1 MEVTKTNYG
10 FNKEV
15 KIDYD
20 VAIVKITEEL
30 KKEGFG
36 ILTEIDVKKTLKA
49 KINEEFTKYIILG
62 ACNPNLAIQALREE
76 MDIGLL
82 LPCNI
87 IVYENTTKGTV
98 IIATINPSSMVEV
111 TGREDLNSFAKE
123 VGQKLT
129 SALERV

>member
-1 MEVTKTNYG
+1 MEVTKTSYG
-10 FNKEV
+10 FKKEV
-15 KIDYD
+15 EIDYD

-87 IVYENTTKGTV
+87 IVYENTIRGTV

-111 TGREDLNSFAKE
+111 TGREDLNSFAKQ

-129 SALERV
+129 SAWERV